1 MKNRL
6 KKIFL
11 DNIGLK
17 LLAVLFAIGLWF
29 VVMNVNDPTQ
39 TKTFTTNVEVINQ
52 DIILSQGK
60 YYEIVSGDTVT
71 FRVSA
76 KRSILEQLSGSDF
89 AATAN
94 MEYIENNQYVPITIS
109 PLKFAEN
116 ISIPTKTYSMEV
128 NIGKAKSNQFTIVPK
143 TSGKPADGYGVEEVT
158 TNIKTVT
165 VSIASVEAILPV
177 DGANRDVTDS
187 VALTP
192 VDSSGEQVDT
202 SKLDFS
208 RDKVEVTASIC
219 MVKNIPIRVDTSGNL
234 SDGLTLASITT
245 SPASILIKGESRD
258 INRVTE
264 VVIPGSVVNLSTIT
278 GDFETTVDINQYLPV
293 NVKVLNAD
301 EAIVKIKVDVNN
313 KTSKVFKIPTDNLT
327 INNLASGLK
336 GEFDDKYVNVE
347 IVALQEQLNKLNE
360 NTISGFVDA
369 SGLAKGTHSVV
380 VVLSLDSEYQAK
392 TTTTKLIVE

>member
-1 MKNRL
+1 
-6 KKIFL
+6 
-11 DNIGLK
+11 
-17 LLAVLFAIGLWF
+17 
-29 VVMNVNDPTQ
+29 
-39 TKTFTTNVEVINQ
+39 
-52 DIILSQGK
+52 
-60 YYEIVSGDTVT
+60 
-71 FRVSA
+71 
-76 KRSILEQLSGSDF
+76 
-89 AATAN
+89 

-165 VSIASVEAILPV
+165 VYGPEDIISSIASVEAILPV

-208 RDKVEVTASIC
+208 RDKVDVTASIC

-264 VVIPGSVVNLSTIT
+264 VIIPGSVVNLSSIT

-313 KTSKVFKIPTDNLT
+313 KTSKVFRIPTDNLT
-327 INNLASGLK
+327 INNLAPGLK

-369 SGLAKGTHSVV
+369 SGLSKGTHSVA
-380 VVLSLDSEYQAK
+380 VVLSLDSEYQTK

>member
-39 TKTFTTNVEVINQ
+39 TKTFTTNVEVMNQ
-52 DIILSQGK
+52 DVILTQGK

-165 VSIASVEAILPV
+165 VYGPEDIISSIAPVEKILPV
-177 DGANRDVTDS
+177 DGANRGVTDC
-187 VALTP
+187 VA
-192 VDSSGEQVDT
+192 
-202 SKLDFS
+202 
-208 RDKVEVTASIC
+208 
-219 MVKNIPIRVDTSGNL
+219 
-234 SDGLTLASITT
+234 
-245 SPASILIKGESRD
+245 
-258 INRVTE
+258 
-264 VVIPGSVVNLSTIT
+264 
-278 GDFETTVDINQYLPV
+278 
-293 NVKVLNAD
+293 
-301 EAIVKIKVDVNN
+301 
-313 KTSKVFKIPTDNLT
+313 
-327 INNLASGLK
+327 
-336 GEFDDKYVNVE
+336 
-347 IVALQEQLNKLNE
+347 
-360 NTISGFVDA
+360 
-369 SGLAKGTHSVV
+369 
-380 VVLSLDSEYQAK
+380 
-392 TTTTKLIVE
+392 

>member
-52 DIILSQGK
+52 DVILSQGK

-165 VSIASVEAILPV
+165 VYARLSVHW
-177 DGANRDVTDS
+177 R
-187 VALTP
+187 LTT
-192 VDSSGEQVDT
+192 G
-202 SKLDFS
+202 L
-208 RDKVEVTASIC
+208 KVEWNAYAVKFWILLRSIRRFMRRIC
-219 MVKNIPIRVDTSGNL
+219 
-234 SDGLTLASITT
+234 
-245 SPASILIKGESRD
+245 
-258 INRVTE
+258 
-264 VVIPGSVVNLSTIT
+264 
-278 GDFETTVDINQYLPV
+278 
-293 NVKVLNAD
+293 
-301 EAIVKIKVDVNN
+301 
-313 KTSKVFKIPTDNLT
+313 
-327 INNLASGLK
+327 
-336 GEFDDKYVNVE
+336 
-347 IVALQEQLNKLNE
+347 
-360 NTISGFVDA
+360 
-369 SGLAKGTHSVV
+369 
-380 VVLSLDSEYQAK
+380 
-392 TTTTKLIVE
+392 